1 MAGPVKLR
9 RQAVPF
15 RVLSVEPRDG
25 ARGVLRDDPIVVLLS
40 DPADAERLHEATL
53 EVRTGDE
60 AGAVS
65 LRIETLHGG
74 RALVLQP
81 AGPLEPGREHR
92 LRVRGLRDARGR
104 EAPAVETGFTTGP
117 LAGAEIWP

>member
-1 MAGPVKLR
+1 VKLR

-25 ARGVLRDDPIVVLLS
+25 AR
-40 DPADAERLHEATL
+40 A
-53 EVRTGDE
+53 GDE
-60 AGAVS
+60 GGAVC
-65 LRIETLHGG
+65 LRVETLHGG

-81 AGPLEPGREHR
+81 TGPLDPGREHR

-104 EAPAVETGFTTGP
+104 EAPPLEIGFTTGP
-117 LAGAEIWP
+117 LAGGEIWP